1 MKNRTVIGVICMV
14 LAIAVTFLVAPLVN
28 RLSTDTSEVIRLAE
42 DVKQGVQI
50 TADHLEVVRVK
61 TDSIPSE
68 TLNDPKDIIGKYAA
82 SQLYAGDYL
91 TAAKLTGEANTASD
105 VFASLDGTKVAVSVA
120 IDTFA
125 AGLSGKLENG
135 DVISMI
141 VVEKETGKAYIPAA
155 LKYMKVI
162 TTTTSGGIDQ
172 DSIVKNEDG
181 SYEIPS
187 TVTLLCNTEQAKLL
201 AKYNAETTQTV
212 ALVYRGSAE
221 NAKKFLDKQDEYFA
235 NGGTAEDEENETEN
249 SGNHPVNG
257 GDPVQQAND
266 VINGNA
272 DYYDV
277 EEAVNGKW
285 EN

>member
-14 LAIAVTFLVAPLVN
+14 LAIAVTFLIAPLVN

-50 TADHLEVVRVK
+50 TADHLEVAKVK
-61 TDSIPSE
+61 TDSVPAG
-68 TLNDPKDIIGKYAA
+68 TLNDPEEIVGKYAA

-91 TAAKLTGEANTASD
+91 TTAKLTGEANTASD
-105 VFASLDGTKVAVSVA
+105 VFASLDGTKVAVSVT

-135 DVISMI
+135 DIISMI
-141 VVEKETGKAYIPAA
+141 VVNKDTGKATIPAA

-162 TTTTSGGIDQ
+162 TTTTAGGIDQ

-187 TVTLLCNTEQAKLL
+187 TVTLLCNSEQAKLL
-201 AKYNAETTQTV
+201 AKYNAETTLTV
-212 ALVYRGSAE
+212 ALVYSGSAE
-221 NAKKFLDKQDEYFA
+221 NARKFLDVQDKFFA
-235 NGGTAEDEENETEN
+235 EGWTVDEDGNEDQGSNNPVSGGD
-249 SGNHPVNG
+249 
-257 GDPVQQAND
+257 DPVQRAND
-266 VINGNA
+266 IINGNA

-277 EEAVNGKW
+277 DEAVNG
-285 EN
+285 NG

>member
-14 LAIAVTFLVAPLVN
+14 LAIAVTFLIAPLVN
-28 RLSTDTSEVIRLAE
+28 RLSTDTSEVIRLSE

-50 TADHLEVVRVK
+50 TADHLEVAKVK
-61 TDSIPSE
+61 TDSVPAG
-68 TLNDPKDIIGKYAA
+68 TLNDPKEIIGKYAA

-91 TAAKLTGEANTASD
+91 TTAKLTGEANTASD
-105 VFASLDGTKVAVSVA
+105 IFASLDGTKVAVSVT

-135 DVISMI
+135 DIISMI
-141 VVEKETGKAYIPAA
+141 VVNKDTGKATIPAA

-162 TTTTSGGIDQ
+162 TTTTAGGIDQ

-187 TVTLLCNTEQAKLL
+187 TVTLLCNAEQAKLL
-201 AKYNAETTQTV
+201 AKYNAETTLTV

-221 NAKKFLDKQDEYFA
+221 NARKFLDLQDKFFA
-235 NGGTAEDEENETEN
+235 DGGTVDEDENGSETGSN
-249 SGNHPVNG
+249 SVSEGD
-257 GDPVQQAND
+257 DPVQRAND
-266 VINGNA
+266 IINGKA

-277 EEAVNGKW
+277 EEAVNG
-285 EN
+285 NG

>member
-50 TADHLEVVRVK
+50 TADHLEVARVK
-61 TDSIPSE
+61 TDSIPAG

-91 TAAKLTGEANTASD
+91 TTAKLTGEANTASD
-105 VFASLDGTKVAVSVA
+105 VFASLDGTKVAVSVT

-135 DVISMI
+135 DIISMI
-141 VVEKETGKAYIPAA
+141 VVDKETGKATIPAA
-155 LKYMKVI
+155 LRYMKVI

-187 TVTLLCNTEQAKLL
+187 TVTLLANTEQAKLL
-201 AKYNAETTQTV
+201 AKYNAETTLTV
-212 ALVYRGSAE
+212 ALVYRGSTE
-221 NAKKFLDKQDEYFA
+221 NAKKFLDVQDEFFA
-235 NGGTAEDEENETEN
+235 NGGTAEDEENEAEN
-249 SGNHPVNG
+249 SVNRPVNG

-266 VINGNA
+266 IINGNA

-277 EEAVNGKW
+277 DEAVNG
-285 EN
+285 NG

>member
-14 LAIAVTFLVAPLVN
+14 LAVVVTFVVAPLVN
-28 RLSTDTSEVIRLAE
+28 RLSTDTSEVVRLSS

-50 TADHLEVVRVK
+50 TADHLEVVKVK
-61 TDSIPSE
+61 TDTIPSGVVK
-68 TLNDPKDIIGKYAA
+68 DPKDIIGKYASSA
-82 SQLYAGDYL
+82 LYAGDYL
-91 TAAKLTGEANTASD
+91 TAVKLTGEANTASD
-105 VFASLDGTKVAVSVA
+105 VFASLDGTKVAVSVT

-135 DVISMI
+135 DVISLI
-141 VVEKETGKAYIPAA
+141 VVDKDTGKATIPGA

-187 TVTLLCNTEQAKLL
+187 TVTLLANTEQAKML
-201 AKYNAETTQTV
+201 AKYEADTTLTV
-212 ALVYRGSAE
+212 ALVYRGTPE
-221 NAKKFLDKQDEYFA
+221 NAKKFLDKQDEYFLNLDSENDGESNTA
-235 NGGTAEDEENETEN
+235 NMSK
-249 SGNHPVNG
+249 SGN
-257 GDPVQQAND
+257 DDIIQRAND
-266 VINGNA
+266 IINGNA

-277 EEAVNGKW
+277 EEAVNNG
-285 EN
+285 